1 MSNHIYFNPYQQ
13 FQGLFLPN
21 FLARRRELSSDS
33 KLLYAQMVLM
43 MADNKELHVSFD
55 FISDEIGISI
65 SDLKVAYEEL
75 EKYNLIETTLGNTGE
90 KSCRFIYSDM
100 LYGSQKVAR
109 DTQKMSKAL
118 RDIDDMESFLNPGF
132 ERLFSIYRL
141 KNKEYCGNRRDAYKA
156 FLRLGNTF
164 DTDVL
169 IESAK
174 SYLDDPNNQL
184 KYGLYNFINDRIFL
198 NYLPSNFIYISD
210 EGEELYGIYDRN
222 THLLT
227 KQNGDIIGQLNP
239 ERIIELLQSG
249 RLSVTVEG
257 MQITDTHNQLDD
269 ETDEVIPF

>member
-1 MSNHIYFNPYQQ
+1 MSNTVHFNPYQQ
-13 FQGLFLPN
+13 FHGLFLPN
-21 FLARRRELSSDS
+21 FLAKRRELSSDS
-33 KLLYAQMVLM
+33 KILYAQMVLM
-43 MADNKELHVSFD
+43 MGGNRELHVSFD
-55 FISDEIGISI
+55 FISDEIGMSI
-65 SDLKVAYEEL
+65 SDLVTAYEEL
-75 EKYNLIETTLGNTGE
+75 EKYSLIATTLSNTGE
-90 KSCRFIYSDM
+90 KSCRFLFSDM

-118 RDIDDMESFLNPGF
+118 NDIDDMESFLNPGF
-132 ERLFSIYRL
+132 ERLFSTYRL

-164 DTDVL
+164 DTAVL
-169 IESAK
+169 LESAK
-174 SYLDDPNNQL
+174 SYLDDPSNNL

-210 EGEELYGIYDRN
+210 EGAEIYGVYDRN

-227 KQNGDIIGQLNP
+227 KKDGDIIGQLSP

-257 MQITDTHNQLDD
+257 MQIIDTDNQLDN
-269 ETDEVIPF
+269 EIDEVMPF